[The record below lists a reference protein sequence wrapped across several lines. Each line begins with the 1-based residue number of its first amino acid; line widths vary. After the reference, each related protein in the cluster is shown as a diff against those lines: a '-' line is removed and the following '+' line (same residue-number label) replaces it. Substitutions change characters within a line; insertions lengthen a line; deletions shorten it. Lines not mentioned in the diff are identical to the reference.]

1 MARSNAV
8 LMRQKARDAGLQRL
22 AVRLNT
28 SKSTVHRA
36 LRGIDGLSSVLAALG
51 LQVVEL

>member
-8 LMRQKARDAGLQRL
+8 LMRCKARDMGLRGL

-28 SKSTVHRA
+28 SRSTVHRA
-36 LRGIDGLSSVLAALG
+36 LRGIDGLAAVLAALD
-51 LQVVEL
+51 LQVVER